1 MICGEWKK
9 QLKKLIKI
17 TIVILIVVVAIKQVP
32 NAMKKLYPL
41 KYSDIVYKYSKE
53 YDIDPYLVFS
63 VIKAES
69 NFNPNAVSH
78 KDAYGLMQVTST
90 TGEWI
95 AEQMKIEDFTLNKL
109 FEPEYNIHMGC
120 WYIDNLRKEFGDNMD
135 VVLAAYNAGRG
146 NVQKW
151 LNDTEHSKDGENLHY
166 IPFKETDK
174 YVKKVKVNYKIYKFL
189 YDK

>member
-1 MICGEWKK
+1 M
-9 QLKKLIKI
+9 KKLIK
-17 TIVILIVVVAIKQVP
+17 TIIFILIIIVAIKQVP

-53 YDIDPYLVFS
+53 YDIDPYIVFS

-69 NFNPNAVSH
+69 NFKPKAVSH
-78 KDAYGLMQVTST
+78 KSAYGLMQVTPS

-95 AEQMKIEDFTLNKL
+95 AEQMEMENFTLDKL
-109 FEPEYNIHMGC
+109 FEPEYNISMGC

-151 LNDTEHSKDGENLHY
+151 LQDSEHSKDSKNLHY

>member
-1 MICGEWKK
+1 
-9 QLKKLIKI
+9 
-17 TIVILIVVVAIKQVP
+17 
-32 NAMKKLYPL
+32 MKKLYPL
-41 KYSDIVYKYSKE
+41 KYSDIVYKYSRE

-69 NFNPNAVSH
+69 NFNPDAVSH
-78 KDAYGLMQVTST
+78 KSAYGLMQVTST

-109 FEPEYNIHMGC
+109 FDPEYNIPMGC

-151 LNDTEHSKDGENLHY
+151 LNDTEHSKDGKNLHY